1 MCRHLAYLGPPLTL
15 RQLILEPP
23 HGLYRQAWAPRRQ
36 RYGTVNADGFGV
48 GWYVPDDPAPARYR
62 RSIPI
67 WSDPSFADVA
77 RVSSAG
83 AVLAAVRSATVGT
96 EAGEAAAA
104 PYTDGRHLFSHNGAL
119 SGWPGA
125 FADLA
130 GTLPPA
136 DLLELEARCDSAL
149 LWALVRARLRGGA
162 ELGAALANVV
172 LEAAAHRAGRYNLLL
187 TDGRQ
192 IAATTAG
199 DTLFYR
205 ERPGYPD
212 EREDPSL
219 LVASEPSDDGP
230 GWVEVPDGSL
240 LVGRPGRVTVSPLAE
255 VASTG
260 PRAVLPS
267 ADALTANEGNRL

>member
-15 RQLILEPP
+15 RQLILDPP

-36 RYGTVNADGFGV
+36 RHGTINADGFGV
-48 GWYVPDDPAPARYR
+48 GWYVAGDPAPARYR

-67 WSDPSFADVA
+67 WADPSFADVA
-77 RVSSAG
+77 RVSASG

-119 SGWPGA
+119 DGWPGA
-125 FADLA
+125 FAGLA
-130 GTLPPA
+130 ATLPPG
-136 DLLELEARCDSAL
+136 DLLDLEARCDSAL
-149 LWALVRARLRGGA
+149 LWALVRARLRAGVG
-162 ELGAALANVV
+162 LGAALAGVV
-172 LEAAAHRAGRYNLLL
+172 EAATAHRAGRYNLLL

-205 ERPGYPD
+205 ELAGYPD
-212 EREDPSL
+212 GRAEPGL
-219 LVASEPSDDGP
+219 LVVSEPSDDRAD
-230 GWVEVPDGSL
+230 WVEVPDGSL
-240 LVGRPGRVTVSPLAE
+240 LVGAPGQLTVSPLAE
-255 VASTG
+255 AAG
-260 PRAVLPS
+260 LGAVIPS